1 MNKQGTIERSI
12 GLAGATGVGIG
23 AMVGGGILALAGVA
37 YATTG
42 PATLAVFAANGV
54 IAILTALSFA
64 EMSTAFPQSGGTY
77 TFAKNVLS
85 VRAAF
90 AFGWVGWFA
99 SIVAGVLYA
108 MGFAS
113 YAAIALQECGRL
125 LFGIAP
131 EWLVGQ
137 AMVATLAICATA
149 YYTFGLIRTSGG
161 GDNWINFAKMI
172 VFAVLIG
179 GGLWALTG
187 RSLTAIH
194 TSLTPF
200 LTHGTAG
207 FFQAMG
213 YTFIVL
219 QGFDLIAAVA
229 GEVRA
234 PERTLPRAMLLSLA
248 AALGVYLPLLFVIAT
263 VGVPPGQ
270 TIGALSAKH
279 PEVVVALAARHFLGE
294 TGFWLVLVAA
304 ILSMLSAL
312 QANLLAASRVAL
324 TMAQDRTLP
333 APIGEVHIRYKTPIT
348 AICVSA
354 LTMATLLLVV
364 PDVAAASAA
373 ASLIF
378 LISFAMTHWTSI
390 LARTRRRTPA
400 PFHTPFFPLVPVTG
414 GLCCAGLALF
424 QAVSVPTAG
433 LVSAVWLGLGGLLYW
448 ALLARRARVVDASAE
463 ALDPQLLQMRGRS
476 PLVLVP
482 VANPQN
488 ASAMVAVAHALAPPG
503 VGRVLL
509 LSVVAAPKEEW
520 REEEPPRS
528 LHDTQTVLRE
538 AVTASFAAEL
548 APEALMTIAPQPWPE
563 IVRVSR
569 AHRCESL
576 LLGLSDVNSAHLE
589 ELISSVAC
597 DVVVLHT
604 PPGWQLK
611 NVHRVLVP
619 TRSLGA
625 HDKFRARL
633 LGSLCRTGNREV
645 TFLQVLPEHATDFQ
659 CDRAQRRL
667 MQFANEEV
675 PTNAS
680 ALVVRHNKPLEEI
693 TRQANNSDLVVLG
706 LERLDENRRQFGQF
720 APILAQNINCATIMI
735 SRRG

>member
-23 AMVGGGILALAGVA
+23 AIVGGGILALAGVA

-42 PATLAVFAANGV
+42 PATLLVFAANGV
-54 IAILTALSFA
+54 IAVLTALSFA

-113 YAAIALQECGRL
+113 YAAIALQECARL
-125 LFGIAP
+125 LFGVAP
-131 EWLVGQ
+131 EWLLGH
-137 AMVATLAICATA
+137 AMVATLAIGATA

-161 GDNWINFAKMI
+161 GDNWINFAKMA

-187 RSLTAIH
+187 KSLTTIH

-200 LTHGTAG
+200 LTHGTTG
-207 FFQAMG
+207 FFKAMG
-213 YTFIVL
+213 YTFIAL

-229 GEVRA
+229 GEVRT

-263 VGVPPGQ
+263 VGVPPGH
-270 TIGALSAKH
+270 TIGTLSANH

-294 TGFWLVLVAA
+294 TGFWLVLIAA

-333 APIGEVHIRYKTPIT
+333 ASIGEVHIRYNTPIT

-354 LTMATLLLVV
+354 LTMATLLMVV
-364 PDVAAASAA
+364 PDVAAAGAA

-400 PFHTPFFPLVPVTG
+400 PFHTPFFPLIPVTG

-424 QAVSVPTAG
+424 QAISVPTAG
-433 LVSAVWLGLGGLLYW
+433 LISAVWLGLGGLLYW

-509 LSVVAAPKEEW
+509 LSVVAEQGW
-520 REEEPPRS
+520 REKESPHS

-538 AVTASFAAEL
+538 AVTASFTSGL

-569 AHRCESL
+569 VHRCESL

-597 DVVVLHT
+597 DVVVLHA
-604 PPGWQLK
+604 PPGWHLE
-611 NVHRVLVP
+611 NIHRVLVP

-633 LGSLCRTGNREV
+633 LGSLCRTGKREV
-645 TFLQVLPEHATDFQ
+645 TFLQVLPEHSSDFQ

-667 MQFANEEV
+667 TQYANEEV
-675 PTNAS
+675 PTRAD
-680 ALVVRHNKPLEEI
+680 ALVVRHNKPLEAI
-693 TRQANNSDLVVLG
+693 TDMANNYDLTVLG
-706 LERLDENRRQFGQF
+706 LERIDKNRRQFGQL
-720 APILAQNINCATIMI
+720 APALAQNITCATIMI

>member
-1 MNKQGTIERSI
+1 MNKQGAIERSI

-23 AMVGGGILALAGVA
+23 AIVGGGILALAGVA

-42 PATLAVFAANGV
+42 PATLLVFAANGV
-54 IAILTALSFA
+54 IAVLTALSFA

-113 YAAIALQECGRL
+113 YAAIALQECVRL
-125 LFGIAP
+125 LFGVAP
-131 EWLVGQ
+131 EWLLGH
-137 AMVATLAICATA
+137 AMVATLAIGATA

-161 GDNWINFAKMI
+161 GDNWINFAKMA

-187 RSLTAIH
+187 KSLTTIH
-194 TSLTPF
+194 ASLTPF

-207 FFQAMG
+207 FFKAMG
-213 YTFIVL
+213 YTFIAL

-229 GEVRA
+229 GEVRT

-270 TIGALSAKH
+270 TIGGLSANH
-279 PEVVVALAARHFLGE
+279 PEVVVALAARHFLGDL
-294 TGFWLVLVAA
+294 GFWLVLIAA

-333 APIGEVHIRYKTPIT
+333 APIGEVHIRYNTPIT

-354 LTMATLLLVV
+354 LTMATLLMVV
-364 PDVAAASAA
+364 PDVAAAGAA

-400 PFHTPFFPLVPVTG
+400 PFHTPLFPLIPVTG

-424 QAVSVPTAG
+424 QAISVPTAG
-433 LVSAVWLGLGGLLYW
+433 LISAVWLGLGGLLYW

-509 LSVVAAPKEEW
+509 LSVVATPEEGW
-520 REEEPPRS
+520 REEEPPHTLR
-528 LHDTQTVLRE
+528 DTQTVLRE
-538 AVTASFAAEL
+538 AVTASFAAGM
-548 APEALMTIAPQPWPE
+548 APEALMTIALQPWPE

-569 AHRCESL
+569 MHRCESL

-597 DVVVLHT
+597 DVVVLHA
-604 PPGWQLK
+604 PPGWHLK

-633 LGSLCRTGNREV
+633 LGSLCRTGKREV
-645 TFLQVLPEHATDFQ
+645 TFLQVLPEHASDFQ

-667 MQFANEEV
+667 TQYANEEV
-675 PTNAS
+675 PTRAD
-680 ALVVRHNKPLEEI
+680 ALVVRHNKPLEAI
-693 TRQANNSDLVVLG
+693 TDMANNHDLTILG
-706 LERLDENRRQFGQF
+706 LERIDKNRRQFGQL
-720 APILAQNINCATIMI
+720 APALAQNITCATIMI

>member
-23 AMVGGGILALAGVA
+23 AIVGGGILALAGVA

-54 IAILTALSFA
+54 IAVLTALSFA
-64 EMSTAFPQSGGTY
+64 EMSTAFPESGGTY

-108 MGFAS
+108 LGFAS

-131 EWLVGQ
+131 EWLVGH
-137 AMVATLAICATA
+137 AMVATLAIGATA
-149 YYTFGLIRTSGG
+149 YYTFALIRTSGG

-213 YTFIVL
+213 YTFIAL

-229 GEVRA
+229 GEVRT

-294 TGFWLVLVAA
+294 TGFWLVLIAA

-324 TMAQDRTLP
+324 TMARDRTLP

-364 PDVAAASAA
+364 PDVAAAGAA

-390 LARTRRRTPA
+390 LARMRRRTPA
-400 PFHTPFFPLVPVTG
+400 PFHTPFFPLIPVTG

-424 QAVSVPTAG
+424 QALSVPTAG
-433 LVSAVWLGLGGLLYW
+433 LISAVWVGLGGLLYW

-482 VANPQN
+482 VANPKN

-509 LSVVAAPKEEW
+509 LSVVAEDEW
-520 REEEPPRS
+520 QDREPSHFLR
-528 LHDTQTVLRE
+528 DTQTVLRE
-538 AVTASFAAEL
+538 AVTASFASGM

-589 ELISSVAC
+589 ELISSVTC
-597 DVVVLHT
+597 DVVVLHA
-604 PPGWQLK
+604 PPGWHLQ

-619 TRSLGA
+619 TRGLGA

-633 LGSLCRTGNREV
+633 LGSLCRTGKREV
-645 TFLQVLPEHATDFQ
+645 TFLQVLPEHISDFQ

-667 MQFANEEV
+667 IQFANEEV
-675 PTNAS
+675 PTSAD
-680 ALVVRHNKPLEEI
+680 ALVVRHNKPLEAI
-693 TRQANNSDLVVLG
+693 TDMANHYDLTILG
-706 LERLDENRRQFGQF
+706 LERVDKNRRQFGQL
-720 APILAQNINCATIMI
+720 APILAQNITCATIMI

>member
-23 AMVGGGILALAGVA
+23 AIVGGGILALAGVA
-37 YATTG
+37 YETTG
-42 PATLAVFAANGV
+42 PATLVVFAANGV
-54 IAILTALSFA
+54 IAVLTALSFA

-113 YAAIALQECGRL
+113 YAAIALQECARL
-125 LFGIAP
+125 LLGVAP

-137 AMVATLAICATA
+137 TMVATLAICATA

-187 RSLTAIH
+187 SSLTAIH

-200 LTHGTAG
+200 LTHGIAG
-207 FFQAMG
+207 FFKAMG
-213 YTFIVL
+213 YTFIAL
-219 QGFDLIAAVA
+219 QGFDLISAVA

-263 VGVPPGQ
+263 AGVPPGQ
-270 TIGALSAKH
+270 TIGALSANH
-279 PEVVVALAARHFLGE
+279 PEVVVALSARHFLGDV
-294 TGFWLVLVAA
+294 GFWLVLVAA

-354 LTMATLLLVV
+354 LTMAILLMIV
-364 PDVAAASAA
+364 PDVAAAGAA

-400 PFHTPFFPLVPVTG
+400 PFHTPLFPLIPVTG

-424 QAVSVPTAG
+424 QALSVPTAG
-433 LVSAVWLGLGGLLYW
+433 LTSAVWLGLGGLLYW

-509 LSVVAAPKEEW
+509 LSVVAEQEW
-520 REEEPPRS
+520 REKESPHS

-538 AVTASFAAEL
+538 AVTASFAAGM
-548 APEALMTIAPQPWPE
+548 APEALMTVAQQPWPE

-569 AHRCESL
+569 VHRCESL
-576 LLGLSDVNSAHLE
+576 LLGLSDVNSTHLE
-589 ELISSVAC
+589 ELISSVSC
-597 DVVVLHT
+597 DVVVLHA
-604 PPGWQLK
+604 PPGWHLK

-619 TRSLGA
+619 TRGLGA

-633 LGSLCRTGNREV
+633 LGSLCRTGKREV
-645 TFLQVLPEHATDFQ
+645 TFLQVLPEHISDFQ

-667 MQFANEEV
+667 TQFANEEV
-675 PTNAS
+675 PTRVD
-680 ALVVRHNKPLEEI
+680 ALVVRHNKPLEAI
-693 TRQANNSDLVVLG
+693 TDMANNHDLAILG
-706 LERLDENRRQFGQF
+706 LERIDKNRRQFGQL
-720 APILAQNINCATIMI
+720 APILAQNITCATIMI

>member
-23 AMVGGGILALAGVA
+23 AIVGGGILALAGVA

-42 PATLAVFAANGV
+42 PATLLVFAANGV
-54 IAILTALSFA
+54 IAVLTALSFA

-113 YAAIALQECGRL
+113 YAAIALQECAWL

-137 AMVATLAICATA
+137 AMVATLAIGATA

-161 GDNWINFAKMI
+161 GDNWINFAKMT
-172 VFAVLIG
+172 VFVVLIG
-179 GGLWALTG
+179 GGLWVLMG
-187 RSLTAIH
+187 SSLTAIH
-194 TSLTPF
+194 AHLTPF

-207 FFQAMG
+207 FFKAMG
-213 YTFIVL
+213 YTFIAL
-219 QGFDLIAAVA
+219 QGFDLISAVA
-229 GEVRA
+229 GEVRT

-270 TIGALSAKH
+270 TIGALSANH

-333 APIGEVHIRYKTPIT
+333 ASIGEVHIRYKTPIT

-354 LTMATLLLVV
+354 LTMAILLMVV
-364 PDVAAASAA
+364 PDVAAAGAA

-400 PFHTPFFPLVPVTG
+400 PFHTPFFPLIPITG

-424 QAVSVPTAG
+424 QALSVPTAG
-433 LVSAVWLGLGGLLYW
+433 LISAVWLGLGGLLYW

-488 ASAMVAVAHALAPPG
+488 ASAMVAVAHALAPPS

-509 LSVVAAPKEEW
+509 LSVVAEQGW
-520 REEEPPRS
+520 REKESPHS

-538 AVTASFAAEL
+538 AVTASFTSGL

-569 AHRCESL
+569 VHRCESL

-597 DVVVLHT
+597 DVVVLHA
-604 PPGWQLK
+604 PPGWHLK

-633 LGSLCRTGNREV
+633 LGSLCRTGKREV
-645 TFLQVLPEHATDFQ
+645 TFLQVLPEHMSDFQ

-675 PTNAS
+675 PARAD
-680 ALVVRHNKPLEEI
+680 ALIVRHNKPLEAI
-693 TRQANNSDLVVLG
+693 TDMANNHDLTILG
-706 LERLDENRRQFGQF
+706 LERIDKNRRQFGQL
-720 APILAQNINCATIMI
+720 APVLAQNITCATIMI

>member
-23 AMVGGGILALAGVA
+23 AIVGGGILALAGVA

-54 IAILTALSFA
+54 IAVLTALSFA
-64 EMSTAFPQSGGTY
+64 EMSTAFPESGGTY

-108 MGFAS
+108 LGFAS

-131 EWLVGQ
+131 EWLVGH
-137 AMVATLAICATA
+137 AMVATLAIGATA
-149 YYTFGLIRTSGG
+149 YYTFALIRTSGG

-179 GGLWALTG
+179 GGLWVLTG

-213 YTFIVL
+213 YTFIAL

-229 GEVRA
+229 GEVRT

-294 TGFWLVLVAA
+294 TGFWLVLIAA

-324 TMAQDRTLP
+324 TMARDRTLP

-364 PDVAAASAA
+364 PDVAAAGAA

-390 LARTRRRTPA
+390 LARMRRRTPA
-400 PFHTPFFPLVPVTG
+400 PFHTPFFPLIPVTG

-424 QAVSVPTAG
+424 QALSVPTAG
-433 LVSAVWLGLGGLLYW
+433 LISAVWVGLGGLLYW

-482 VANPQN
+482 VANPKN

-509 LSVVAAPKEEW
+509 LSVVAEDEW
-520 REEEPPRS
+520 QDREPPHFLR
-528 LHDTQTVLRE
+528 DTQTVLRE
-538 AVTASFAAEL
+538 AVTASFASGM

-576 LLGLSDVNSAHLE
+576 LLGLSDVNSVHLE
-589 ELISSVAC
+589 ELISSVTC
-597 DVVVLHT
+597 DVVVLHA
-604 PPGWQLK
+604 PPGWHLQ

-619 TRSLGA
+619 TRGLGA

-633 LGSLCRTGNREV
+633 LGSLCRTGKREV
-645 TFLQVLPEHATDFQ
+645 TFLQVLPEHISDFQ

-667 MQFANEEV
+667 IQFANEEV
-675 PTNAS
+675 PTSAD
-680 ALVVRHNKPLEEI
+680 ALVVRHNKPLKAI
-693 TRQANNSDLVVLG
+693 TDMANNYDLAILG
-706 LERLDENRRQFGQF
+706 LERVDKNRRQFGQL
-720 APILAQNINCATIMI
+720 APILAQNITCATIMI

>member
-23 AMVGGGILALAGVA
+23 AIVGGGILALAGVA

-42 PATLAVFAANGV
+42 PATLLVFAANGV
-54 IAILTALSFA
+54 IAVLTALSFA

-113 YAAIALQECGRL
+113 YAAIALQECAWL

-137 AMVATLAICATA
+137 AMVATLAIGATA

-161 GDNWINFAKMI
+161 GDNWINFAKMT
-172 VFAVLIG
+172 VFVVLIG
-179 GGLWALTG
+179 GGLWVLMG
-187 RSLTAIH
+187 SSLTAIH
-194 TSLTPF
+194 AHLTPF

-207 FFQAMG
+207 FFKAMG
-213 YTFIVL
+213 YTFIAL
-219 QGFDLIAAVA
+219 QGFDLISAVA
-229 GEVRA
+229 GEVRT

-270 TIGALSAKH
+270 TIGALSANH

-333 APIGEVHIRYKTPIT
+333 ASIGEVHIRYKTPIT

-354 LTMATLLLVV
+354 LTMAILLMVV
-364 PDVAAASAA
+364 PDVAAAGAA

-400 PFHTPFFPLVPVTG
+400 PFHTPFFPLIPITG

-424 QAVSVPTAG
+424 QALSVPTAG
-433 LVSAVWLGLGGLLYW
+433 LISAVWLGLGGLLYW

-488 ASAMVAVAHALAPPG
+488 ASAMVAVAHALAPPS

-509 LSVVAAPKEEW
+509 LSVVAEQGW
-520 REEEPPRS
+520 REKESPHS

-538 AVTASFAAEL
+538 AVTASFTSGL

-569 AHRCESL
+569 VHRCESL

-597 DVVVLHT
+597 DVVVLHA
-604 PPGWQLK
+604 PPGWHLK

-633 LGSLCRTGNREV
+633 LGSLCRTGKREV
-645 TFLQVLPEHATDFQ
+645 TFLQVLPEHMSDFQ

-675 PTNAS
+675 PTRAD
-680 ALVVRHNKPLEEI
+680 ALVVRHNKPLEAI
-693 TRQANNSDLVVLG
+693 TDMANNHDLTILG
-706 LERLDENRRQFGQF
+706 LERIDKNRRQFGQL
-720 APILAQNINCATIMI
+720 APVLAQNITCATIMI

>member
-23 AMVGGGILALAGVA
+23 AIVGGGILALAGVA

-42 PATLAVFAANGV
+42 PATLLVFAANGV
-54 IAILTALSFA
+54 IAVLTALSFA

-113 YAAIALQECGRL
+113 YAAIALQECARL
-125 LFGIAP
+125 LFGVAP
-131 EWLVGQ
+131 EWLLGH
-137 AMVATLAICATA
+137 AMVATLAIGATA

-161 GDNWINFAKMI
+161 GDNWINFAKMA

-187 RSLTAIH
+187 KSLTTIH

-200 LTHGTAG
+200 LTHGTTG
-207 FFQAMG
+207 FFKAMG
-213 YTFIVL
+213 YTFIAL

-229 GEVRA
+229 GEVRT

-263 VGVPPGQ
+263 VGVPPGH
-270 TIGALSAKH
+270 TIGTLSANH

-294 TGFWLVLVAA
+294 TGFWLVLIAA

-333 APIGEVHIRYKTPIT
+333 ASIGEVHIRYNTPIT

-354 LTMATLLLVV
+354 LTMATLLMVV
-364 PDVAAASAA
+364 PDVAAAGAA

-400 PFHTPFFPLVPVTG
+400 PFHTPFFPLIPVTG

-424 QAVSVPTAG
+424 QALSVPTAG
-433 LVSAVWLGLGGLLYW
+433 LISAVWLGLGGLLYW

-509 LSVVAAPKEEW
+509 LSVVAEQGW
-520 REEEPPRS
+520 REKESPHS

-538 AVTASFAAEL
+538 AVTASFTSGL

-569 AHRCESL
+569 VHRCESL

-597 DVVVLHT
+597 DVVVLHA
-604 PPGWQLK
+604 PPGWHLK

-633 LGSLCRTGNREV
+633 LGSLCRTGKREV
-645 TFLQVLPEHATDFQ
+645 TFLQVLPEHMSDFQ

-675 PTNAS
+675 PTRAD
-680 ALVVRHNKPLEEI
+680 ALVVRHNKPLEAI
-693 TRQANNSDLVVLG
+693 TDMANNHDLTILG
-706 LERLDENRRQFGQF
+706 LERIDKNRRQFGQL
-720 APILAQNINCATIMI
+720 APVLAQNITCATIMI

>member
-1 MNKQGTIERSI
+1 M
-12 GLAGATGVGIG
+12 GIG
-23 AMVGGGILALAGVA
+23 AIVGGGILALAGVA

-42 PATLAVFAANGV
+42 PATLLVFAANGV
-54 IAILTALSFA
+54 IAVLTALSFA

-113 YAAIALQECGRL
+113 YAAIALQECVRL
-125 LFGIAP
+125 LFGVAP
-131 EWLVGQ
+131 EWLLGQ
-137 AMVATLAICATA
+137 AMVATLAIGATA

-161 GDNWINFAKMI
+161 GDNWINFAKMA

-187 RSLTAIH
+187 RSLGAIH
-194 TSLTPF
+194 ASLTPF
-200 LTHGTAG
+200 LTHGTTG

-213 YTFIVL
+213 YTFIAL

-229 GEVRA
+229 GEVRT

-270 TIGALSAKH
+270 TIGGLSANH
-279 PEVVVALAARHFLGE
+279 PEVVVALAARHFLGDL
-294 TGFWLVLVAA
+294 GFWLVLIAA

-333 APIGEVHIRYKTPIT
+333 APIGEVHIRHKTPIT

-354 LTMATLLLVV
+354 LTMATLLMVV
-364 PDVAAASAA
+364 PDVAAAGAA

-400 PFHTPFFPLVPVTG
+400 PFHTPLFPLIPVTG

-424 QAVSVPTAG
+424 QAISVPTAG
-433 LVSAVWLGLGGLLYW
+433 LISAVWLGLGGLLYW

-509 LSVVAAPKEEW
+509 LSVVATPEEGW
-520 REEEPPRS
+520 REEEPPHTLR
-528 LHDTQTVLRE
+528 DTQTVLRE
-538 AVTASFAAEL
+538 AVTASFAAGM

-569 AHRCESL
+569 VPRCESL
-576 LLGLSDVNSAHLE
+576 LLGLSDVNSVHLE
-589 ELISSVAC
+589 ELISSV
-597 DVVVLHT
+597 
-604 PPGWQLK
+604 
-611 NVHRVLVP
+611 
-619 TRSLGA
+619 S
-625 HDKFRARL
+625 
-633 LGSLCRTGNREV
+633 
-645 TFLQVLPEHATDFQ
+645 
-659 CDRAQRRL
+659 
-667 MQFANEEV
+667 
-675 PTNAS
+675 
-680 ALVVRHNKPLEEI
+680 
-693 TRQANNSDLVVLG
+693 
-706 LERLDENRRQFGQF
+706 
-720 APILAQNINCATIMI
+720 
-735 SRRG
+735 

>member
-23 AMVGGGILALAGVA
+23 AIVGGGILALAGVA

-54 IAILTALSFA
+54 IAVLTALSFA
-64 EMSTAFPQSGGTY
+64 EMSTAFPESGGTY

-108 MGFAS
+108 LGFAS

-131 EWLVGQ
+131 EWLVGH
-137 AMVATLAICATA
+137 AMVATLAIGATA
-149 YYTFGLIRTSGG
+149 YYTFALIRTSGG

-213 YTFIVL
+213 YTFIAL

-229 GEVRA
+229 GEVRT

-294 TGFWLVLVAA
+294 TGFWLVLIAA

-324 TMAQDRTLP
+324 TMARDRTLP

-364 PDVAAASAA
+364 PDVAAAGAA

-390 LARTRRRTPA
+390 LARMRRRTPA
-400 PFHTPFFPLVPVTG
+400 PFHTPFFPLIPVTG

-424 QAVSVPTAG
+424 QALSVPTAG
-433 LVSAVWLGLGGLLYW
+433 LISAVWVGLGGLLYW

-482 VANPQN
+482 VANPKN

-509 LSVVAAPKEEW
+509 LSVVAEDEW
-520 REEEPPRS
+520 QDREPPHFLR
-528 LHDTQTVLRE
+528 DTQTVLRE
-538 AVTASFAAEL
+538 AVTASFASGM

-576 LLGLSDVNSAHLE
+576 LLGLSDVNSVHLE
-589 ELISSVAC
+589 ELISSVTC
-597 DVVVLHT
+597 DVVVLHA
-604 PPGWQLK
+604 PPGWHLQ

-619 TRSLGA
+619 TRGLGA

-633 LGSLCRTGNREV
+633 LGSLCRTGKREV
-645 TFLQVLPEHATDFQ
+645 TFLQVLPEHISDFQ

-667 MQFANEEV
+667 IQFANEEV
-675 PTNAS
+675 PTSAD
-680 ALVVRHNKPLEEI
+680 ALVVRNNKPLKAI
-693 TRQANNSDLVVLG
+693 TDMANNYDLAILG
-706 LERLDENRRQFGQF
+706 LERVDKNRRQFGQL
-720 APILAQNINCATIMI
+720 APILAQNITCATIMI